1 MPETGTYFLQKELEG
16 LEASFIARLKAFDGL
31 SYSQRIALAIQ
42 VDFFQELQEA
52 GLSSVLK
59 KMLSEYGGIISQLEK
74 MKPAGVQ
81 AYTLKELDIV
91 ANLDAEM
98 ILGHA
103 KNYATQFKSELIKG
117 YVGGEDYKTIA
128 ARLSESRLATNQIIA
143 AVTTAK
149 DTFRATS
156 IAKLFEDEPDT
167 RFILQGI
174 LDNRTRC
181 SCKAVLLN
189 QSKEGSTKAEID
201 LGVWTKIAKQHCPK
215 FEGVYSFTF
224 RGGFNCRHYPEII

>member
-16 LEASFIARLKAFDGL
+16 LEASFIARLKAFEGL
-31 SYSQRIALAIQ
+31 NYSQRIALAVQ

-52 GLSSVLK
+52 GLSNVLQ
-59 KMLSEYGGIISQLEK
+59 KMISEYGGILSQLEK
-74 MKPAGVQ
+74 LKPKGVQ
-81 AYTLKELDIV
+81 AYTIKELDLI
-91 ANLDAEM
+91 ANLDAEL

-117 YVGGEDYKTIA
+117 YVSGEDYKSIA

-149 DTFRATS
+149 DTFRAS
-156 IAKLFEDEPDT
+156 AVAKLFEDEPDT
-167 RFILQGI
+167 RFKLEGI

-181 SCKAVLLN
+181 SCKAVLSY
-189 QSKEGSTKAEID
+189 QSKEGYTKEEID
-201 LGVWTKIAKQHCPK
+201 KGAWTKIAKQFCPK
-215 FEGVYSFTF
+215 FEGQYTFTF
-224 RGGFNCRHYPEII
+224 RGGFNCRHYVEIL